1 MLAFAAA
8 TYLSVMIK
16 QKLIPAIV
24 SGIIEFGTV
33 IILLFKGASLEELFL
48 MVLIFGCTVV
58 LINYYFRKNA
68 KSEADDAEAE
78 NDKEESAV

>member
-58 LINYYFRKNA
+58 LINYYFRKGK
-68 KSEADDAEAE
+68 KSEADDAEADNE
-78 NDKEESAV
+78 